1 MNKYLI
7 LEDGTTYPGTAF
19 GDLGAQVA
27 GELVFNTAM
36 TGYQASL
43 TDPSYLNQLL
53 TFTNPLIGTYGI
65 WPGQSQSKQVTAGAV
80 IVRQLENEP
89 GPTYIAGWSASRNF
103 PLETLVLRTQPPT

>member
-53 TFTNPLIGTYGI
+53 TFTNPPNRYLRYLAR
-65 WPGQSQSKQVTAGAV
+65 PKSKQASDRWCRDRPSARKRTGTDWPDLGCLVSRPSRAG
-80 IVRQLENEP
+80 N
-89 GPTYIAGWSASRNF
+89 
-103 PLETLVLRTQPPT
+103 

>member
-36 TGYQASL
+36 TGYQASKV
-43 TDPSYLNQLL
+43 
-53 TFTNPLIGTYGI
+53 
-65 WPGQSQSKQVTAGAV
+65 WPVG
-80 IVRQLENEP
+80 P
-89 GPTYIAGWSASRNF
+89 GSFSS
-103 PLETLVLRTQPPT
+103 

>member
-53 TFTNPLIGTYGI
+53 TP
-65 WPGQSQSKQVTAGAV
+65 
-80 IVRQLENEP
+80 
-89 GPTYIAGWSASRNF
+89 
-103 PLETLVLRTQPPT
+103 